1 MDRVFDM
8 DLEQER
14 LVRAVLRINDKVLGV
29 VFGVIVGTGVFVAT
43 LWLVVK
49 GGPTVGAHLSLLSQF
64 FPGYRVT
71 YLGSFVG
78 FLYGFL
84 LGYLIG
90 WSIAWLYNQ
99 FVYLRGRQG

>member
-1 MDRVFDM
+1 MDKVFNM

-14 LVRAVLRINDKVLGV
+14 LLRAVLRINDKVLGF
-29 VFGVIVGTGVFVAT
+29 VFGVIAGTVVFVAT

-71 YLGSFVG
+71 LLGSVVG

-84 LGYLIG
+84 VGYLIG
-90 WSIAWLYNQ
+90 WCIAWLYNQ
-99 FVYLRGRQG
+99 FVHLQTRG